1 MFMEK
6 TNILQTSYCLLEQA
20 EIKDEIV
27 PIVRILSTCIKA
39 KNQLNILSVKEII
52 DEIGN
57 QLDKL
62 YMKKYA

>member
-6 TNILQTSYCLLEQA
+6 TNILQTSYCLLEHA